1 MIVNIIYH
9 VGRLLSNFFLSVLVF
24 SDNSNNSSIY
34 LRTIIIYFVFDRKS
48 IIMYDKKELKKL
60 EKGKK

>member
-9 VGRLLSNFFLSVLVF
+9 VGGLLSNFFLSVLVF